1 MAWALRT
8 DERPNPNENEEPGH
22 DYARSNRTVQPI
34 PPRSILLL
42 IPSHGR
48 LGFPPPAARRRHVLR
63 RQRPSSPP
71 FSVPGLVRPP
81 SWVVL
86 FVLHLPPPPPAPGPA
101 AIGRFARQRPGVAA
115 AAACSPPPSLCFV
128 VLHCRR
134 PSCSHLAAGRLV
146 PHPCCRPLAAGDGS
160 SWSRRLSPPPC
171 CTKHLRLHKSSQN
184 TFSIAA
190 FQKLQPKQTD
200 PSDQWRSSRA
210 SPPGPS
216 SASSACERVPLLAR
230 RRDLI
235 ADPGNRRKLPQTL
248 AGFLYDTYHRV
259 NPDVREFHFASVS
272 ATAAAGAAQAVDPS
286 LPFLPRDEHH
296 RYVAHV
302 DTCNGLLCLAHMASA
317 SSPSSTD
324 DDEDMVESHYVVCN
338 PATAMWVDLPPH
350 PKVSSALVMARLA
363 FDPAVSSHFHVLQF
377 AKTDQEEY
385 VRGVDIYSSRTGA
398 WNHRETTGSVEKF
411 NLYFGVTSVFFR
423 GMLHLLGW
431 LHPMNVE
438 AGCCAGSSGHGGAGV
453 EDYTCAVTRY
463 TFRQDWIVA
472 GVLALCNHTR
482 R

>member
-1 MAWALRT
+1 M
-8 DERPNPNENEEPGH
+8 
-22 DYARSNRTVQPI
+22 
-34 PPRSILLL
+34 
-42 IPSHGR
+42 
-48 LGFPPPAARRRHVLR
+48 
-63 RQRPSSPP
+63 
-71 FSVPGLVRPP
+71 
-81 SWVVL
+81 
-86 FVLHLPPPPPAPGPA
+86 
-101 AIGRFARQRPGVAA
+101 
-115 AAACSPPPSLCFV
+115 
-128 VLHCRR
+128 
-134 PSCSHLAAGRLV
+134 
-146 PHPCCRPLAAGDGS
+146 
-160 SWSRRLSPPPC
+160 
-171 CTKHLRLHKSSQN
+171 
-184 TFSIAA
+184 
-190 FQKLQPKQTD
+190 
-200 PSDQWRSSRA
+200 
-210 SPPGPS
+210 
-216 SASSACERVPLLAR
+216 LAR

-272 ATAAAGAAQAVDPS
+272 ATAAAGAAPAVDPS